1 MKFNEGVLM
10 SAAIN
15 IQATEDHT
23 KDQEDGIQSFEES
36 SLRTQLIGDAG
47 KELMH
52 ISNRT
57 SESIGEQQTQILKSI
72 EDFNTIKT
80 DMNSI
85 HKDSMDVHNSFDSLS
100 RETEQNS
107 QQLSLVFEKMK
118 DLEERF
124 DDVNQLLRNITA
136 IADQTNLLALNATI
150 EAARAGEEGKG
161 FAVVAQEVKELS
173 RNTKMVNEEIQQKV
187 FSIGESISNL
197 SSNLN
202 SSKEKMQSSL
212 VVLGETRS
220 HIDHIKDTTQKANSY
235 VESSIHTFMNLSENS
250 KKMNTDAGQL
260 DTIAKS
266 FSYLLSLVQMN
277 AGSEKALDPL
287 DRLAPLVSTSS
298 FEANHRFQAHE
309 EEYALKDD
317 DILISATDLKGRI
330 TFANEA
336 FYKVAQYEDGSL
348 VGKPHNIIR
357 HPDMPKTA
365 FADLWDCIKQKKLWQ
380 GYVLNRGAE
389 GRVYWVKAIVYPCFE
404 NGECVGYISVRSK
417 PEKAKIEA
425 AKVAYRK
432 LA

>member
-1 MKFNEGVLM
+1 M
-10 SAAIN
+10 SMAIN
-15 IQATEDHT
+15 IHPSEE
-23 KDQEDGIQSFEES
+23 KKSEKQEGQIKEFNES

-52 ISNRT
+52 ISSRT
-57 SESIGEQQTQILKSI
+57 SESIGQQQTQISKSI
-72 EDFNTIKT
+72 EDFNAIKMDMQTIHSDT
-80 DMNSI
+80 
-85 HKDSMDVHNSFDSLS
+85 MDVHNSFDSLS
-100 RETEQNS
+100 NETQENS
-107 QQLSLVFEKMK
+107 QQLRLVFEKMQ

-124 DDVNQLLRNITA
+124 EDVNQLLRNITA

-173 RNTKMVNEEIQQKV
+173 RNTKSVNEEIQKRI

-197 SSNLN
+197 STNLN
-202 SSKEKMQSSL
+202 SSKEKMDSSL
-212 VVLGETRS
+212 VVLGETQS
-220 HIDHIKDTTQKANSY
+220 HINQIKSTTEKANSY

-250 KKMNTDAGQL
+250 KKMNTDSGQL

-277 AGSEKALDPL
+277 AGAEKEMDPL
-287 DRLAPLVSTSS
+287 DRLSPLVSRSD
-298 FEANHRFQAHE
+298 FNAPQRFQKME
-309 EEYALKDD
+309 QEYVLKED

-336 FYKVAQYEDGSL
+336 FYNVAQYEDGTL

-380 GYVLNRGAE
+380 GYVLNRGAQ

-404 NGECVGYISVRSK
+404 MGECVGYISVRSK
-417 PEKAKIEA
+417 PEKNKVEMAK
-425 AKVAYRK
+425 KAYRK